1 MKRRRKLLFVFLFAF
16 LLFLAATAVLVWS
29 GMSDHFGNA
38 DVALVLGN
46 KVNPDGSP
54 SPRLKARL
62 DTAVDLFQKGYFP
75 RVIVSGGTGIEGV
88 PEGTAM
94 KNYLVSAGIPDSA
107 ILVDDNGSD
116 TQASAENTASI
127 LQAEGMESVFVIT
140 QYFHIPRSKL
150 ALSKFGVSPIFN
162 AHPHYLEAR
171 DIYSIVRELPA
182 YLKYL
187 IRTPEAQQGVGGQ
200 PATPPRVGD

>member
-1 MKRRRKLLFVFLFAF
+1 MLFAV
-16 LLFLAATAVLVWS
+16 LGFLAATGVLVRN
-29 GMSDHFGNA
+29 GMSDHLGNA

-75 RVIVSGGTGIEGV
+75 KIIVSGGTGMEGI

-94 KNYLVSAGIPDSA
+94 KSYLISAGIPGSA
-107 ILVDDNGSD
+107 ILVDDLGVD
-116 TQASAENTASI
+116 TQASAENAVSI
-127 LQAEGMESVFVIT
+127 LRAGHMRSVFVIT
-140 QYFHIPRSKL
+140 QYFHIPRAKL
-150 ALSKFGVSPIFN
+150 ALSKLGVSPIFN
-162 AHPHYLEAR
+162 AHPRYFEAR
-171 DIYSIVRELPA
+171 DIYSTIRELPA

-187 IRTPEAQQGVGGQ
+187 IRETSDP
-200 PATPPRVGD
+200 

>member
-1 MKRRRKLLFVFLFAF
+1 LNWRRKLLLTALFVV
-16 LLFLAATAVLVWS
+16 LLFLAATGLLVWS
-29 GMSDHFGNA
+29 GMSDHLGKA

-62 DTAVDLFQKGYFP
+62 DTAVDLFNKGYFP
-75 RVIVSGGTGIEGV
+75 KVIVSGGTGIEGV

-94 KNYLVSAGIPDSA
+94 KSYLVSAGIPDSV
-107 ILVDDNGSD
+107 ILVDNQGVD
-116 TQASAENTASI
+116 TQASAENTVSI
-127 LQAEGMESVFVIT
+127 LQAGQMKSVLVIT

-150 ALSKFGVSPIFN
+150 ALSKLGVSPIFN
-162 AHPHYLEAR
+162 AHPHHFEAR
-171 DIYSIVRELPA
+171 DIYSTVRELPA

-187 IRTPEAQQGVGGQ
+187 LRTPEGQ
-200 PATPPRVGD
+200 